1 MRLVIVDNFYVALF
15 SALKH
20 SLRLH
25 VICDGFENHWEMTVT
40 TKACYVNAVLC
51 DFTVQI

>member
-1 MRLVIVDNFYVALF
+1 MRLVIVDHFYIALF

-25 VICDGFENHWEMTVT
+25 VIYATALKIKIWEMTVT
-40 TKACYVNAVLC
+40 TKAYVM
-51 DFTVQI
+51 